1 MSSETVDWLKKVS
14 KNKAK
19 VSFDLDDEEEGA
31 NETYNFVKPK
41 ANAIKNIYSRVHQF
55 APPPTMKKKYLLGKL
70 KLY

>member
-19 VSFDLDDEEEGA
+19 VSFDLDDEEEGV

-41 ANAIKNIYSRVHQF
+41 ANAIKNIYTSKDLTGLQVWI
-55 APPPTMKKKYLLGKL
+55 
-70 KLY
+70 